1 MPETLGGRRKSHQ
14 WRASSIRHMRALRI
28 GVNGRHHRAGSV
40 LRPMRLAV
48 QLYTLR
54 HQLEQDLEATLAQ
67 LAEAGAHDVELAG
80 LYGRTAAEMRA
91 ALDAAGLVA
100 CAAHVPIEELASSLE
115 DAATLG
121 VDTLVVPW
129 VQPPETA
136 AEADAT
142 VARIVAASEVA
153 TGAGLG
159 FAYHNHDFEFRA
171 LEDGTDLWS
180 RITAA
185 RVPQEPDVGW
195 LQVAGRDPVAV
206 IGELAGRC
214 PLVHAKDVRRKADGT
229 WEDVIA
235 GDGELDWPAIAAASV
250 AAGATR
256 IVVELDNPSEHPVDD
271 VALSLATLRD
281 ALP

>member
-1 MPETLGGRRKSHQ
+1 MH
-14 WRASSIRHMRALRI
+14 
-28 GVNGRHHRAGSV
+28 
-40 LRPMRLAV
+40 LAV

-54 HQLEQDLEATLAQ
+54 HRLEQDLEGTLAQ
-67 LAEAGAHDVELAG
+67 LAEAGASEVELAG
-80 LYGRTAAEMRA
+80 LYGRTAADMRA
-91 ALDAAGLVA
+91 ALDAAGLTA
-100 CAAHVPIEELASSLE
+100 CAAHVPLEQFEGFLE

-121 VDTLVVPW
+121 VPTLVVPW

-136 AEADAT
+136 ADADAT
-142 VARIVAASEVA
+142 VERIVAARAIA
-153 TGAGLG
+153 TGAELG
-159 FAYHNHDFEFRA
+159 FAYHNHDFEFRP
-171 LEDGTDLWS
+171 LDDGSDLWS

-185 RVPQEPDVGW
+185 ELPQEPDVGW
-195 LQVAGRDPVAV
+195 LLVAGRDPATV

-235 GDGELDWPAIAAASV
+235 GDGDIDWPAIVTAAE

>member
-1 MPETLGGRRKSHQ
+1 MH
-14 WRASSIRHMRALRI
+14 
-28 GVNGRHHRAGSV
+28 
-40 LRPMRLAV
+40 LAV

-54 HQLEQDLEATLAQ
+54 HQLEKDLEGTLAQ
-67 LAEAGAHDVELAG
+67 LAESGAHEVELAG
-80 LYGRTAAEMRA
+80 FYGRTPADMRA

-100 CAAHVPIEELASSLE
+100 VAGHVPIEGFDNAPDRVVE
-115 DAATLG
+115 AARVLG
-121 VDTLVVPW
+121 TETLVVPW
-129 VQPPETA
+129 VQPPVTA
-136 AEADAT
+136 AEADET

-159 FAYHNHDFEFRA
+159 FAYHNHDFEFRT
-171 LEDGTDLWS
+171 LDDGTDLWS

-185 RVPQEPDVGW
+185 GLPHEPDVGW
-195 LQVAGRDPVAV
+195 LLVAGRDPVTV
-206 IGELAGRC
+206 LGELAGRC

-235 GDGELDWPAIAAASV
+235 GDGEIDWPAVVAAADT
-250 AAGATR
+250 AGAKR